1 MKSKIYSLTQ
11 SDFIVNRCD
20 WHIFVGYDETI
31 ALHCLTRQQE
41 CNIIITIIKISG
53 AKNKVLVMYAVLG
66 NNPST
71 LNPLY
76 VSFDITFC
84 YVNV

>member
-1 MKSKIYSLTQ
+1 MCSPSDIFLQNSLQCKTFQ
-11 SDFIVNRCD
+11 
-20 WHIFVGYDETI
+20 
-31 ALHCLTRQQE
+31 LE
-41 CNIIITIIKISG
+41 CNIIITIIKIASV
-53 AKNKVLVMYAVLG
+53 KNKVLVVYDVLG